1 VGDEHSLYA
10 RFLGSIEI
18 EEHLELAIEWY
29 MTIGGVDWPGWK
41 EQLFELAATPF
52 PQPTPE
58 GTANPAQPTTTGTPA
73 PTEQAIPTSIPGE
86 PGGTAHPESPEI
98 HMAYFAEAGCSEC
111 DAVSAALEQVQKSY
125 PALVVHEMDILDN
138 VELNLC
144 LSEMLDVPEN
154 QRHDAPAVFVG
165 SDYLVAKNVHYQNLM
180 QLVGKYA
187 ATGAEPVW
195 ETCQPDQV
203 PPPALPPWWVVIP
216 AGLADGI
223 NPCAFATIIFFV
235 SYLSLIE
242 RKGRDIIL
250 VGISFTLAVFLSYL
264 AFGIVLR
271 ELLSGVIS
279 WTGPILRPILNGI
292 TAALCLILAI
302 LSFGDFSK
310 ARQGNAKD
318 MTLRLPDRLRKWV
331 NATIRQSMKSETL
344 VAASFVAGVIV
355 SFIELACTGQ
365 VYVPIILGLSTPG
378 RRPQA
383 LMSLILYCLAFIVPL
398 VIVFAI
404 TYMGTSS
411 QKLGLFLQRHTSSI
425 KLITA
430 VLFLGIGLWLIYDTL
445 RVWGVLAPWFATTNF

>member
-1 VGDEHSLYA
+1 
-10 RFLGSIEI
+10 
-18 EEHLELAIEWY
+18 
-29 MTIGGVDWPGWK
+29 
-41 EQLFELAATPF
+41 
-52 PQPTPE
+52 
-58 GTANPAQPTTTGTPA
+58 
-73 PTEQAIPTSIPGE
+73 
-86 PGGTAHPESPEI
+86 
-98 HMAYFAEAGCSEC
+98 MAYFAEAGCSEC
-111 DAVSAALEQVQKSY
+111 DAVSAALEQVQKRY
-125 PALVVHEMDILDN
+125 PALVIHELDIFEDL
-138 VELNLC
+138 ELNLC

-165 SDYLVAKNVHYQNLM
+165 SDYLVGKDVHYQNLM

-187 ATGAEPVW
+187 ETGAEPVW
-195 ETCQPDQV
+195 DTCQPDEVQL
-203 PPPALPPWWVVIP
+203 PPPPPWWAVILP
-216 AGLADGI
+216 GLADGI

-250 VGISFTLAVFLSYL
+250 VGIAFTLAVFLSYL

-271 ELLSGVIS
+271 ELLSGLIG
-279 WTGPILRPILNGI
+279 WTGPVLRPILNGV
-292 TAALCLILAI
+292 TAILCLILAI
-302 LSFGDFSK
+302 LSFSDFSK
-310 ARQGNAKD
+310 ARQGKAKD

-344 VAASFVAGVIV
+344 VVASFVAGVIV

-378 RRPQA
+378 YRSQA
-383 LMSLILYCLAFIVPL
+383 LLSLIVYCVAFIVPL
-398 VIVFAI
+398 VIVFVI

-411 QKLGLFLQRHTSSI
+411 QKLGVFLQRHTSSI

-445 RVWGVLAPWFATTNF
+445 RVWGALAPWFATTNF